1 MSLILSEEK
10 QDFEI
15 IVVAPPKPKFELS
28 RDKIEALNELLDSMD
43 WDKRKFKRYVNA
55 ALRLRKIEKE
65 AGRSYLSLLR
75 SYKKLSSEEI
85 KLRYSIEQLKEKRR
99 KIEEDLKLY
108 MDQYQLTLDLVQKIS
123 KLVSAL
129 RERGL
134 DLDDLESGLNVLE
147 SLRKLDHDPSKILE
161 ELKKHEDLMREVE
174 DLRSKTGELR
184 LEIRELEQRRLA
196 LLDEIR
202 RIHEI
207 EGGLNEIKEELEKL
221 RNEREEI
228 KHEIEEQISRLKS
241 VKNELEELMGFKATI
256 ENLKETVEQ
265 LRAEIENLRGEESKL
280 RSEIAE
286 LLGVRAE
293 AEEISNGLKAAR
305 EELERLEKMVESKK
319 SYVELV
325 EGEDAAAYAILKI
338 FSDPS
343 GVEAE
348 DLEALAEQLKSLAK
362 VKKGEV
368 SVLRPLEPHLLERVR
383 QSIINLIMP
392 YVRKE
397 FVPRKAFERIESE
410 LRRLSERRTA
420 LEAEIESLRKA
431 LKSRMREKVEVFQM
445 MEVEAVSPT
454 NEVIKLKTIED
465 GMKVKVVC
473 PSCGTAI
480 VTRIPT
486 IEELEELQSNDYK
499 LRFTCGACGKSFE
512 IRPEIVLKRIRR

>member
-1 MSLILSEEK
+1 MSEEK

-28 RDKIEALNELLDSMD
+28 RDKIEALNELLNSMN
-43 WDKRKFKRYVNA
+43 WDKKKFKRYVNA
-55 ALRLRKIEKE
+55 ALRLRKIERE
-65 AGRSYLSLLR
+65 AGRSYLSILR
-75 SYKKLSSEEI
+75 SYKKLSSEEV
-85 KLRYSIEQLKEKRR
+85 KLKYSIEQLKEKRR
-99 KIEEDLKLY
+99 RIEEDLELY

-123 KLVSAL
+123 KLVSVL
-129 RERGL
+129 REKGL

-147 SLRKLDHDPSKILE
+147 SLKKLGHDPSKILQ
-161 ELKKHEDLMREVE
+161 ELKKHEDLVEEVKG
-174 DLRSKTGELR
+174 LRSKIGELR
-184 LEIRELEQRRLA
+184 FEIEGLEQRRLA
-196 LLDEIR
+196 LLDEIG

-207 EGGLNEIKEELEKL
+207 EGGLNEIKEELERLK
-221 RNEREEI
+221 NERDKIE
-228 KHEIEEQISRLKS
+228 HEIEERRSKLES

-256 ENLKETVEQ
+256 EDLRETVDR
-265 LRAEIENLRGEESKL
+265 LKAEVEKLRGEESKL
-280 RSEIAE
+280 RSEIAD
-286 LLGVRAE
+286 LLEVRAE

-305 EELERLEKMVESKK
+305 DELERLEKIVESKK

-325 EGEDAAAYAILKI
+325 EGEDAAAYAILRI

-348 DLEALAEQLKSLAK
+348 DLEALAEQLKNLAR
-362 VKKGEV
+362 VKKGEI
-368 SVLRPLEPHLLERVR
+368 SVLRPLEPHLLDRIR
-383 QSIINLIMP
+383 QSIITLIMP

-431 LKSRMREKVEVFQM
+431 LKSKMREKVEVFQM
-445 MEVEAVSPT
+445 MEVEAISPA
-454 NEVIKLKTIED
+454 NDVIKPRTIEE
-465 GMKVKVVC
+465 GIKVKVVC
-473 PSCGTAI
+473 PNCGTAI

-486 IEELEELQSNDYK
+486 IEELKELESSKYK

-512 IRPEIVLKRIRR
+512 IKPETILKRIRK

>member
-1 MSLILSEEK
+1 LSLILSEEK
-10 QDFEI
+10 RDFEI

-28 RDKIEALNELLDSMD
+28 RDKVEALNELLDSMD
-43 WDKRKFKRYVNA
+43 WDKKKFKRYVNA
-55 ALRLRKIEKE
+55 ALRLRKIERE

-85 KLRYSIEQLKEKRR
+85 KLKYSIEQLKEKRR
-99 KIEEDLKLY
+99 RIEEDLKLY

-134 DLDDLESGLNVLE
+134 DLDDLKSGLNVLE
-147 SLRKLDHDPSKILE
+147 SLKKLGHDPSRILE
-161 ELKKHEDLMREVE
+161 ELKKHEDLVREVE
-174 DLRSKTGELR
+174 DLRRKVGELR
-184 LEIRELEQRRLA
+184 FEIEGLEQRRLA
-196 LLDEIR
+196 LLNEIG

-207 EGGLNEIKEELEKL
+207 EGGLNEIEEELEKL
-221 RNEREEI
+221 RNERDEI
-228 KHEIEEQISRLKS
+228 KHEIEEQKSKLESLKS
-241 VKNELEELMGFKATI
+241 ELEELLGFKATI
-256 ENLKETVEQ
+256 ENLKETVDR
-265 LRAEIENLRGEESKL
+265 LRAEVEKLRDEESKL
-280 RSEIAE
+280 RSETAE

-305 EELERLEKMVESKK
+305 EELEKLEKFVESRK

-343 GVEAE
+343 GIDAE

-362 VKKGEV
+362 VKKGEI
-368 SVLRPLEPHLLERVR
+368 SVLRPLEPHLLDRIR
-383 QSIINLIMP
+383 QSIITLIMP

-397 FVPRKAFERIESE
+397 FVPRKAFERIEDE

-431 LKSRMREKVEVFQM
+431 LKSRMKEKVEMFQM
-445 MEVEAVSPT
+445 MEVEAISPT
-454 NEVIKLKTIED
+454 NDIIKPKTIED
-465 GMKVKVVC
+465 GMKVKVIC
-473 PSCGTAI
+473 PNCGTAI

-486 IEELEELQSNDYK
+486 IEELKELQANEYK

-512 IRPEIVLKRIRR
+512 IRPETVLERIRR